1 MALAVS
7 SDYQRRGIG
16 ENLIFSVEKWALEDN
31 AEIVRLVSGA
41 ERKEA
46 HMFYSSCGYDGSK
59 QQINFKKR
67 IKLFL
72 LLIDC

>member
-59 QQINFKKR
+59 QHINFKKR
-67 IKLFL
+67 IK
-72 LLIDC
+72 